1 MERTQT
7 GTISRR
13 AAITSAVSLVAT
25 GLMPR
30 TLMATPVAPAPTL
43 ERAIVDVVIANRIL
57 ANQEVVDAYGHV
69 SMRHPTNANRFL
81 LSRSR
86 SPELV
91 EAGDIVEFNLDGTA
105 AIPEKA
111 PFYIERFIHAGIYAA
126 RPDVNS
132 VVHAHAAE
140 VLPFTISKTPLE
152 PVIQNAGVVGSRV
165 PVWDSRA
172 HFGDTNLLVS
182 DIAMGADI
190 AAKLGK
196 ERVVLMRG
204 HGFAAA
210 GRNLIEV
217 LRMAIYLRLDA
228 RVLTEALKL
237 GPVVPL
243 SEGEIKKI
251 ADVAPT
257 APELQRAWAYWATK
271 AGCADLL
278 EKPTP

>member
-1 MERTQT
+1 M
-7 GTISRR
+7 GTVSRR
-13 AAITSAVSLVAT
+13 SAIASALSVMAVGFMPRALVA
-25 GLMPR
+25 
-30 TLMATPVAPAPTL
+30 ATVAPTPTL
-43 ERAIVDVVIANRIL
+43 ERAILDVVIANRIL

-69 SMRHPTNANRFL
+69 SMRHPTDGSRFL

-105 AIPEKA
+105 VTPDKA
-111 PFYIERFIHAGIYAA
+111 PFYIERFIHAAIYAA
-126 RPDVNS
+126 RPDVNAII
-132 VVHAHAAE
+132 HAHAAE
-140 VLPFTISKTPLE
+140 VLPFTISKTPLQ

-172 HFGDTNLLVS
+172 HLGDTNLLVS
-182 DIAMGADI
+182 DIAMGADL
-190 AAKLGK
+190 AATLGK
-196 ERVVLMRG
+196 EHVVLMRG

-217 LRMAIYLRLDA
+217 LRMAVYLRLNA

-243 SEGEIKKI
+243 SEGEIGRI
-251 ADVAPT
+251 ADVSPN
-257 APELQRAWAYWATK
+257 APELQRAWVYWATK

-278 EKPTP
+278 EKPTR